1 MPAPGSPSRGPPDP
15 RPKKRLS
22 KKSQAASVSPD
33 AHAAGENRSELD
45 SRLRARTTRVF
56 FHKLSAPDAF
66 SGVRGAFPITA
77 SAADQADAHRADLG
91 RDTGGHHTVI
101 GDEHLIAYGKT
112 ASDGRIHKD
121 LLGCALVLDQELTVP
136 HLEDGGLHRCQKDH
150 LTSSGCTPIIC
161 RSRAG
166 VPPGARQEILGQ
178 GVRHRATERAV
189 PPHLGGYSRPHGG
202 TTQ

>member
-112 ASDGRIHKD
+112 AQRWTYSQGPAGMCSGLGPGADRSPPGGRWLASLSKGSPHIKWMHPHYMPEPG
-121 LLGCALVLDQELTVP
+121 GCA
-136 HLEDGGLHRCQKDH
+136 
-150 LTSSGCTPIIC
+150 
-161 RSRAG
+161 SRG
-166 VPPGARQEILGQ
+166 PPGDPGARCTAPGN
-178 GVRHRATERAV
+178 
-189 PPHLGGYSRPHGG
+189 
-202 TTQ
+202 

>member
-112 ASDGRIHKD
+112 AQRWTYSQGPAGMCSGLGPGADRSPPGGRWLASLSKGSPHIKWMHPHYMPEPD
-121 LLGCALVLDQELTVP
+121 GCA
-136 HLEDGGLHRCQKDH
+136 
-150 LTSSGCTPIIC
+150 
-161 RSRAG
+161 SRG
-166 VPPGARQEILGQ
+166 PPGDPGARCTAPGN
-178 GVRHRATERAV
+178 
-189 PPHLGGYSRPHGG
+189 
-202 TTQ
+202 